1 MKDGIVV
8 SRDGEVVIRGVPNRT
23 FWVKADLPG
32 DMDVMKNPRFVE
44 KFSRYYSVDLENYM
58 VQDEYVERGVVMNTR
73 PE

>member
-1 MKDGIVV
+1 
-8 SRDGEVVIRGVPNRT
+8 
-23 FWVKADLPG
+23 
-32 DMDVMKNPRFVE
+32 MKNPRFVE